1 MKTSTAYHPQTDGL
15 TERTNQMLETYLQA
29 FCSYQ
34 QTDWVDYLPLVEF
47 SFNNSINSST
57 QQTPFF
63 ANLGYHPN
71 FDVNITE
78 RTTNPSTTDLATR
91 LDIIQSELCAEL
103 AHSNEYMAKYY
114 DCHHIPQ
121 PNFKIGDY
129 VWLLQRNIKTT
140 RPSEKLDYRR
150 LGPFKILDQR
160 GHSSFLLKLPC
171 SLSRLHPVFH
181 TSLLEPFINPNIIT
195 DRIVTPTTP
204 DIELI
209 NEPETNKHIST
220 IIDSWKVSRCYDYY
234 IHWKDLPNSE
244 DSWLPFSEIPND
256 LYYILEQFHHRN
268 PSRPHPPRFEFSTI
282 MSEFPSNFNNVPI
295 IQSDTH
301 YQPIRSPSP
310 PPQPYLKDQPP
321 MQQKTRS
328 GHLVHPP
335 LSKDYTT
342 SILKRG
348 VM

>member
-1 MKTSTAYHPQTDGL
+1 M
-15 TERTNQMLETYLQA
+15 
-29 FCSYQ
+29 
-34 QTDWVDYLPLVEF
+34 
-47 SFNNSINSST
+47 
-57 QQTPFF
+57 
-63 ANLGYHPN
+63 
-71 FDVNITE
+71 
-78 RTTNPSTTDLATR
+78 
-91 LDIIQSELCAEL
+91 
-103 AHSNEYMAKYY
+103 
-114 DCHHIPQ
+114 
-121 PNFKIGDY
+121 
-129 VWLLQRNIKTT
+129 
-140 RPSEKLDYRR
+140 
-150 LGPFKILDQR
+150 
-160 GHSSFLLKLPC
+160 
-171 SLSRLHPVFH
+171 
-181 TSLLEPFINPNIIT
+181 EPFINPNIIT
-195 DRIVTPTTP
+195 DHIVTPTTP

-220 IIDSWKVSRCYDYY
+220 IIDSRKVGCCYDYY
-234 IHWKDLPNSE
+234 THWKDLPNSE

-256 LYYILEQFHHRN
+256 LYYILEQFHRHN

-295 IQSDTH
+295 IQPDTH

-328 GHLVHPP
+328 GCLVHPP